1 LNSTKLYV
9 VIELIPQ
16 PQPQLPSPQPL
27 LYNNLEIQNAFDI
40 YTSYSQLLS
49 QNDSFLCPTNLI
61 SPTKLSFITIFY
73 NITPSQQPQTQ
84 ISNPNEYSITNE
96 DPIIRFHEENMIDF
110 SEHED
115 QELFHHNNDQS
126 DDEGVVIPTSPPLQ
140 YHQPKCPVELNID
153 HLPRY
158 IDHHHFVQQQD
169 RVQPP
174 TSALRVG
181 MTFNEKA

>member
-1 LNSTKLYV
+1 MKITPTPNAESV
-9 VIELIPQ
+9 VAPT
-16 PQPQLPSPQPL
+16 PQPL

-84 ISNPNEYSITNE
+84 TSNPNEDRITNE
-96 DPIIRFHEENMIDF
+96 DLIIWFHKENMNDF

-126 DDEGVVIPTSPPLQ
+126 DDGVFSYQ
-140 YHQPKCPVELNID
+140 
-153 HLPRY
+153 
-158 IDHHHFVQQQD
+158 HHFRCNITNLVVQWTW
-169 RVQPP
+169 
-174 TSALRVG
+174 TSTTYHNTLIITISFSNKTYTTTNWYTQG
-181 MTFNEKA
+181 